1 MITFADFATALTSA
15 SALLPYGRSLPR
27 SAYALAWDTM
37 PEEAKRDLTPEILNY
52 AIGQFLL
59 DPDRPKDCPTHLAL
73 LRYVYR
79 LENDWPNFR
88 WGLKQDLSDRMRNP
102 AVLHGHGSTSLRRL
116 SAA

>member
-1 MITFADFATALTSA
+1 MITATDFTDAMEAVQS
-15 SALLPYGRSLPR
+15 LLPYGRNLQP
-27 SAYALAWDTM
+27 SALTLAWETL
-37 PEEAKRDLTPEILNY
+37 PLEAKRDLTPAMLRY
-52 AIGQFLL
+52 ATGQFLL
-59 DPDRPKDCPTHLAL
+59 DPDRPRDCPTHLAL

-88 WGLKQDLSDRMRNP
+88 WGLKQDLGDRMRNP